1 MKKIISL
8 LTLLMIVSHAAVFAC
23 DACKKKQSVV
33 FGGLTHGKTPD
44 SQWDYVIVLVM
55 VVVVLLTLFYS
66 VKWLIRP
73 GEKSQDHIKKFI
85 LE

>member
-1 MKKIISL
+1 MKKILSL
-8 LTLLMIVSHAAVFAC
+8 ITLLMVVCQAAVFAC
-23 DACKKKQSVV
+23 DACKKKQAVA

-66 VKWLIRP
+66 IKWLIRP
-73 GEKSQDHIKKFI
+73 GERSQDHIKKFI